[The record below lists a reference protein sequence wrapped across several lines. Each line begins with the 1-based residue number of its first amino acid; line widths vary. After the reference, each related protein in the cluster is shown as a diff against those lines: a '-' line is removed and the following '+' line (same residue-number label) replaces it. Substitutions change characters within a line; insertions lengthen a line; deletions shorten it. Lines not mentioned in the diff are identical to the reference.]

1 MKIIVAEDDK
11 MLAEMICGIL
21 REGGHIA
28 VPAYDSVQV
37 MFAATNQPPD
47 LVLLDINMPGGTG
60 VEVLRKLKM
69 LKKTKEV
76 PIIVISG
83 NTDPDMPAQVVAMG
97 AHAYIPKPIDPEL
110 LLREVARSAL

>member
-11 MLAEMICGIL
+11 MLSQMICTIL

-28 VPAYDSVQV
+28 VPAFDSVQV

-47 LVLLDINMPGGTG
+47 LVLLDISMPGGTG

-69 LKKTKEV
+69 LKKTKDV

-83 NTDPDMPAQVVAMG
+83 STDASMPEQVVTMG
-97 AHAYIPKPIDPEL
+97 AHAYIAKPIDPEV
-110 LLREVARSAL
+110 LLRTVASSVL